1 MRTLCGARAFLF
13 TLLVILGGPGFII
26 NTTDAAPAIPGFD
39 RFHAASKDA
48 AGGRL
53 LLGELNCVACHKAEG
68 AVAEQIEANPAPSL
82 KDVGNRLNPEWVA
95 AFVKNPHGTKPGT
108 RMPGP
113 PSSVPQK
120 LVDEHT
126 EVLTHYLMSL
136 TAGAPPRITGKVG
149 NGVNIFNNVGCAAC
163 HAPLGNEASVKS
175 DKATVPLP
183 DVKAKYASSSALA
196 AFLLDPH
203 KWRAGGRMPKLNLTN
218 DEALSIASAF
228 GLGAV
233 TVRQTIRPSDDAA
246 LAKAGIA
253 AALIPGVRFELY
265 EGQLDKLPNFD
276 ALKAAE
282 TGTMP
287 KFTPGKASGKDNMAL
302 RMRGY
307 IAIPTDGVYNFA
319 SRSDDGSRVTIGNDM
334 VVNNDGVHA
343 PTEQAGSIELKKG
356 LHAITVEYFEGGGGE
371 ELHVSISGPGLNRQ
385 EIKPQMLSHH
395 KDGMFIIGEEKKVT
409 ANGDTFVMDPEKAKA
424 GKAVFAMVGCVA
436 CHQIDGVK
444 AGDLALAPKPL
455 AQLKGSKGK
464 GCLSENPG
472 GFSQNFSLSAAQIDA
487 IAAALETIDS
497 APVLTAAQKVDHTLT
512 SLNCYACH
520 ARGDKGGPED
530 GHKASFTGTYEDLA
544 DEGRLPPHLG
554 DVGAKLTKP
563 WLTEILTKGTKV
575 RPYMNTRM
583 PVFGNAV
590 MHLVEDFAKT
600 ETLASS
606 AKVPEV
612 SQKDAMKHGRALVGT
627 GGMACVQCHVFAGE
641 KSLGLPA
648 MDLALMTQRLQRDW
662 FGRYL
667 LNPAQLRPGTR
678 MPQFWPEGKSV
689 RADILDGDTA
699 LQIENIWQYLSRG
712 GKGPLPPGLARA
724 AMLLSHDTEAV
735 MYRNF
740 IQGAGPRAI
749 GVGYPE
755 KVNIAWDANTLRPA
769 MIWQGEFID
778 ASKHWT
784 DRGSG
789 FQSPAGY
796 SVINLP
802 EGPPIALL
810 DSESAAWPAPLK
822 ANNVTRA
829 AGMDFKGYSLD
840 KLRRPTFMYV
850 MNQGGASAKDF
861 YEGVAAKND
870 NDDATLKRTLTIEAK
885 SAENLYV
892 RLAAGSIENVE
903 GGYRIDKT
911 LVIKVTSDAK
921 AIVRAAG
928 NSQELIVPV
937 KLTNGK
943 ATIIAEY
950 VW

>member
-1 MRTLCGARAFLF
+1 MGGAGS
-13 TLLVILGGPGFII
+13 I
-26 NTTDAAPAIPGFD
+26 TTDAAPAVPGFD

-53 LLGELNCVACHKAEG
+53 LIGELNCVACHKAEG
-68 AVAEQIEANPAPSL
+68 AAAARIQANPAPSL
-82 KDVGNRLNPEWVA
+82 KDVGHRLNPRWIA
-95 AFVKNPHGTKPGT
+95 AFVKNPHAVKPGT

-113 PSSVPQK
+113 PSSVPEK
-120 LVDEHT
+120 IVNEHV

-136 TAGAPPRITGKVG
+136 TAGTPPRLSGKPG
-149 NGVNIFNNVGCAAC
+149 NGVNIFNNIGCAAC
-163 HAPLGNEASVKS
+163 HAPLEKEASVKD
-175 DKATVPLP
+175 DKGTVPLP
-183 DVKAKYASSSALA
+183 DVKAKYSSGSALA

-203 KWRAGGRMPKLNLTN
+203 KWRAGGRMPRLNLTN

-228 GLGAV
+228 GLGTS
-233 TVRQTIRPSDDAA
+233 TVRQSIRFSDDEA
-246 LAKAGIA
+246 LKQAGIA
-253 AALIPGVRFELY
+253 DAMIPGVRYELY
-265 EGQLDKLPNFD
+265 AGSWNKLPNFD
-276 ALKAAE
+276 SLKAVE
-282 TGTMP
+282 TGVMSM
-287 KFTPGKASGKDNMAL
+287 FSPGKTAGKDNMGL

-307 IAIPTDGVYNFA
+307 INIPRDGVYTFA
-319 SRSDDGSRVTIGNDM
+319 SRSDDGSKVTIGRD
-334 VVNNDGVHA
+334 VVVDNDGVHA
-343 PTEQAGSIELKKG
+343 PAEQSGSIELNKG
-356 LHAITVEYFEGGGGE
+356 LHAITVEFFEAGGGE
-371 ELHVSISGPGLNRQ
+371 ELRVFLSGPGVNRQ
-385 EIKPQMLSHH
+385 EIKPAMLSHH
-395 KDGMFIIGEEKKVT
+395 KDGSFIIGEEKKAVT
-409 ANGDTFVMDPEKAKA
+409 EGGFVMDPEKAKA
-424 GKAVFAMVGCVA
+424 GKAIFAMVGCVA
-436 CHQIDGVK
+436 CHQVDGVK
-444 AGDLALAPKPL
+444 ASDLALAPKPL
-455 AQLKGSKGK
+455 TQLKGGKGK
-464 GCLSENPG
+464 GCLSEKPV

-487 IAAALETIDS
+487 IAVALETIDS
-497 APVLTAAQKVDHTLT
+497 SPALTAVEKVDHTMT

-520 ARGDKGGPED
+520 ARHDKGGPEE

-554 DVGAKLTKP
+554 DVGEKLTKP
-563 WLTEILTKGTKV
+563 WLAEILTKGTKV

-583 PVFGNAV
+583 PVFGAAAV
-590 MHLVEDFAKT
+590 HLVDDFEKAKPQLIVNIRPVDPDDGNLDLGFKWEIT
-600 ETLASS
+600 
-606 AKVPEV
+606 PP
-612 SQKDAMKHGRALVGT
+612 SQKDAVKHGRALVGT
-627 GGMACVQCHVFAGE
+627 GGMSCVQCHVFAGE

-648 MDLALMTQRLQRDW
+648 MDLAFMPQRLQREW

-689 RADILDGDTA
+689 RQDILDGNTA
-699 LQIENIWQYLSRG
+699 SQIEHIWRYLSMG

-724 AMLLSHDTEAV
+724 AMLLSHETEAV

-789 FQSPAGY
+789 FQTPAGY

-802 EGPPIALL
+802 DGPPLAML
-810 DSESAAWPAPLK
+810 DSESAPWPAPLK

-829 AGMDFKGYSLD
+829 AGIDFKGYSLD

-850 MNQGGASAKDF
+850 INQGGVGVKDF
-861 YEGVAAKND
+861 YEDVAAKNGD
-870 NDDATLKRTLTIEAK
+870 DDATLKRTLTIEAK
-885 SAENLYV
+885 SAENLYA
-892 RLAAGSIENVE
+892 RLAAGSIENVQ
-903 GGYRIDKT
+903 GGYRIDKN
-911 LVIKVTSDAK
+911 LVIKVTGDAK

-928 NSQELIVPV
+928 NKQELIVPV
-937 KLTNGK
+937 KLVGGK
-943 ATIIAEY
+943 VVITVEY